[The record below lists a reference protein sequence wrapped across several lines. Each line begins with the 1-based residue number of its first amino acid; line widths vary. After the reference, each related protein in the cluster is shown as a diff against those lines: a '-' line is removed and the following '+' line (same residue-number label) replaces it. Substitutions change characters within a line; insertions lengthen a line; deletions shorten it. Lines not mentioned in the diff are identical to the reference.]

1 MTNFRKVL
9 GTCLAVFALMGAQSC
24 NREVAEPSAVEG
36 KTHAEETIYK
46 EGNVEMPVSENLV
59 FDAADENQLK
69 ALNAT
74 VGTSASAGANS
85 RHTVD
90 YGQEFP
96 VICIIRSNN
105 QADPITYAELN
116 VTKKSD
122 GTYKMSQ
129 DRVHLAQGST
139 LASGKKWYLMVVTK
153 NSFNK
158 STGEL
163 SVNAGASENLSP
175 SATATRVMDVPSASP
190 WIELPTFPNGQ
201 PKWSKDWNA
210 ARKKQKLTLY
220 PQGVLCR
227 ATLRLDDAY
236 KAKLGGDNVNL
247 KITQLKVVS
256 TALSF
261 SGKFKFDKASLPD
274 ITETSGSPTL
284 TWEPT
289 PEASTSKEYRA
300 LDASTPEYQKV
311 FNASNGV
318 LQVRGSGS
326 LATIFADSN
335 NLTRVDK
342 TNLPAGVQSIIFWA
356 MPVKGV
362 TNRHTTLIAERG
374 ESTLPNKVLAPSH
387 TYIYGKKHTK
397 DAAQGSAVY
406 FDAVYYNPY
415 TPLDYMAEYN
425 LARKNPDQFRNGGII
440 PQGPSN
446 QFATDHGV
454 NSFAMLKLNEV
465 VTTLINQDGR
475 RYTNPDIDQW
485 ESVIPY
491 QGDAAVNLSSGKDV
505 DGASVNVAL
514 GTKKGVTKFFSRR
527 VDNVVYAL
535 ALTDFDGTQKYR
547 VAYRYS
553 GVDNPDAPDYATP
566 TLLFRQRLE
575 LSKIARRTPPY
586 HSPHAYFSAVQSED
600 HPRKAFQVEAIQL
613 GANFVG
619 GVEDIAKE
627 SFWTQQTI
635 RKEIRKLPLHYTSY
649 LAYTNPSELVLPS
662 DKRRWEALVKEMKKK
677 GIDSRYLVNAVNYYR
692 DHWGASMLIQSNSPT
707 LYYFGSPLVA
717 RCNGITGWSLLDM
730 RKMSHELWETRFT
743 CRPFTRDEHP

>member
-9 GTCLAVFALMGAQSC
+9 GACLAVFVLMGVQSC
-24 NREVAEPSAVEG
+24 NRDVAEPSNVDG
-36 KTHAEETIYK
+36 KAQAEEIIYK
-46 EGNVEMPVSENLV
+46 EGTEEMPISETLS
-59 FDAADENQLK
+59 FDFSEEENQLK
-69 ALNAT
+69 ALDAT
-74 VGTSASAGANS
+74 VSATTGSTNKHAV
-85 RHTVD
+85 T
-90 YGQEFP
+90 YEQKIP
-96 VICIIRSNN
+96 VVCIVRSDQN
-105 QADPITYAELN
+105 DPITYVDN
-116 VTKKSD
+116 VEIVKQSN
-122 GTYKMSQ
+122 GTYKFAK
-129 DRVHLAQGST
+129 DRIHLAQGST
-139 LASGKKWYLMVVTK
+139 LARGKKWYLMVVTQ

-158 STGEL
+158 NNGEL
-163 SVNAGASENLSP
+163 SVNATGAPENLSS
-175 SATATRVMDVPSASP
+175 SATREMDIPSVSP
-190 WIELPTFPNGQ
+190 WIELPMFPNGQ
-201 PKWSKDWNA
+201 PKWSKDWDA
-210 ARKKQKLTLY
+210 ARKNQKLTLY

-261 SGKFKFDKASLPD
+261 SGKFKFDKASLPPV
-274 ITETSGSPTL
+274 TQTSGRPTL
-284 TWEPT
+284 EWEPT
-289 PEASTSKEYRA
+289 QTASTAKEYRA
-300 LDASTPEYQKV
+300 LDANTSEYQKV
-311 FNASNGV
+311 FNNPNGV
-318 LQVRGSGS
+318 LQVSGSGS
-326 LATIFADSN
+326 SATIFADSN
-335 NLTRVDK
+335 NPTRVDK
-342 TNLPAGVQSIIFWA
+342 TNLPQGVQSIIFWA
-356 MPVKGV
+356 VPVRGV
-362 TNRHTTLIAERG
+362 TNRHTTLIAETG
-374 ESTLPNKVLAPSH
+374 SSSSAKVLTPSH

-491 QGDAAVNLSSGKDV
+491 QGDAAVNLFSGKDV

-566 TLLFRQRLE
+566 TLLFRQRLD

-627 SFWTQQTI
+627 SFWTQQTV

>member
-9 GTCLAVFALMGAQSC
+9 GACLAVFVLMGVQSC
-24 NREVAEPSAVEG
+24 NRDVAEPSSVDG
-36 KTHAEETIYK
+36 KAQAEETIYK
-46 EGNVEMPVSENLV
+46 EGTEEMPISETLT
-59 FDAADENQLK
+59 FDFSEEENQLK
-69 ALNAT
+69 ALDAT
-74 VGTSASAGANS
+74 VSATTGTTNRHGVAYANKI
-85 RHTVD
+85 
-90 YGQEFP
+90 P
-96 VICIIRSNN
+96 VVCIVRSNQGDPVTYVN
-105 QADPITYAELN
+105 DVEIIKQAN
-116 VTKKSD
+116 
-122 GTYKMSQ
+122 GTYKFAK
-129 DRVHLAQGST
+129 DRVRLRAGST
-139 LASGKKWYLMVVTK
+139 LAPGKKWYLMVVTQNVK
-153 NSFNK
+153 INK
-158 STGEL
+158 DNGDLT
-163 SVNAGASENLSP
+163 VNANGNAETLSP
-175 SATATRVMDVPSASP
+175 SATRVMDIPSASP
-190 WIELPTFPNGQ
+190 WIELPMFPNGQ
-201 PKWSKDWNA
+201 PKWSKDWDA

-261 SGKFKFDKASLPD
+261 SGKFKFDKNSLPPL
-274 ITETSGSPTL
+274 TETSGRPTIK
-284 TWEPT
+284 WEPT

-318 LQVRGSGS
+318 LQVSGNGS

-335 NLTRVDK
+335 NPSRVDK
-342 TNLPAGVQSIIFWA
+342 TSLPQGVQSIIFWA
-356 MPVKGV
+356 VPVKGV

-491 QGDAAVNLSSGKDV
+491 QGDAAVNLFSGKDV

-566 TLLFRQRLE
+566 TLLFRQRLD

-627 SFWTQQTI
+627 SFWTQQTV